1 MTEKRIDWEG
11 DSYRALCAFPEKAR
25 RDSGFQLGPEIAY
38 AMWNAGGKTMS
49 TKHVTPAGGNIFAD
63 LKLPDAENLKLRLDL
78 MVAVQEWVESSG
90 LTQAEAAKRMET
102 SQPLLND
109 ALKGRYQRFTIDRL
123 VRMLE
128 AVGKRVSVS
137 VSEAA

>member
-1 MTEKRIDWEG
+1 
-11 DSYRALCAFPEKAR
+11 
-25 RDSGFQLGPEIAY
+25 
-38 AMWNAGGKTMS
+38 
-49 TKHVTPAGGNIFAD
+49 
-63 LKLPDAENLKLRLDL
+63 
-78 MVAVQEWVESSG
+78 
-90 LTQAEAAKRMET
+90 MET

-109 ALKGRYQRFTIDRL
+109 ALKGRYHRFTIDRL